1 MPHYSCELCNFS
13 TPLKGNYTVH
23 LSSHKHTR
31 AIEMDAA
38 LKQLEQQKATEI
50 NKTIE
55 HDNILTTKQETHD
68 NILTTNVAEKVN
80 TEFACKYCDKRFSFR
95 QSMYRHIKYTCTKN
109 KDEDLKELV
118 RLMNIQM
125 EKQKNELLNQSNK
138 IETQSNKIET
148 QAKQIEKLMGKLEV
162 GNTFN
167 TAIVNNIQLL
177 GYRQTDIS
185 HLTDQ
190 DYRSCIKRVNHC
202 VKNMIEKVHFNPS
215 KPENMNIY
223 ISNIKEKYIMVY
235 DGANWNLANRKDELD
250 RLYEEK
256 EMMLEEWLD
265 SNPDEELKK
274 KFMKYLDNKENDE
287 CLNRIKEEIKLML
300 YNKQNMLALK

>member
-1 MPHYSCELCNFS
+1 MPIFVCSLCNFT
-13 TPLKGNYTVH
+13 TPLKSNYTVH
-23 LSSHKHTR
+23 VSSKKHTR
-31 AIEMDAA
+31 FVEIEAA
-38 LKQLEQQKATEI
+38 LKQPEQKPEI
-50 NKTIE
+50 KSNKNE
-55 HDNILTTKQETHD
+55 HVDNIPTTK
-68 NILTTNVAEKVN
+68 VKEKEEP
-80 TEFACKYCDKRFSFR
+80 EFACKYCDKRFTFR
-95 QSMYRHIKYTCTKN
+95 QSMNRHIKYTCTKN

-118 RLMNIQM
+118 RLMNIQI
-125 EKQKNELLNQSNK
+125 EQQKNELQSQKQEFNK
-138 IETQSNKIET
+138 KID
-148 QAKQIEKLMGKLEV
+148 KLMGKLEV

-177 GYRQTDIS
+177 GYRQTDVS

-256 EMMLEEWLD
+256 EMMLEESLD
-265 SNPDEELKK
+265 SNPDEELKQ
-274 KFMKYLDNKENDE
+274 KFMRYLNNKDNDE
-287 CLNRIKEEIKLML
+287 CLNRIKEEIMLML
-300 YNKQNMLALK
+300 YNKQTMLALK

>member
-1 MPHYSCELCNFS
+1 MEYQCECCKYSTAKRFNYDKHIVSRKHIMVEENGRRQQVVIPES
-13 TPLKGNYTVH
+13 PQNQPVVIPETP
-23 LSSHKHTR
+23 
-31 AIEMDAA
+31 
-38 LKQLEQQKATEI
+38 Q
-50 NKTIE
+50 
-55 HDNILTTKQETHD
+55 
-68 NILTTNVAEKVN
+68 VAEKVASQF
-80 TEFACKYCDKRFSFR
+80 TCKYCEQKFKFK

-125 EKQKNELLNQSNK
+125 EQQKQEFNK
-138 IETQSNKIET
+138 KIET

-177 GYRQTDIS
+177 GYRQTDVS

-202 VKNMIEKVHFNPS
+202 VKSMIEKVHFNPL

-223 ISNIKEKYIMVY
+223 ISNIKEKYILVY
-235 DGANWNLANRKDELD
+235 DGANWNLANKKDELD

-274 KFMKYLDNKENDE
+274 KFMKYLDNKDNDE
-287 CLNRIKEEIKLML
+287 CLNRIKEEIKLMM
-300 YNKQNMLALK
+300 YNKQNMLQLKI

>member
-1 MPHYSCELCNFS
+1 MEYQCECCKYSTAKRF
-13 TPLKGNYTVH
+13 NYEKH
-23 LSSHKHTR
+23 LVSKKHIMVEENGR
-31 AIEMDAA
+31 RQQEVIPESPQ
-38 LKQLEQQKATEI
+38 KQPV
-50 NKTIE
+50 
-55 HDNILTTKQETHD
+55 DNIPTTK
-68 NILTTNVAEKVN
+68 VAEKVASPF
-80 TEFACKYCDKRFSFR
+80 TCKYCEQKFKFK

-109 KDEDLKELV
+109 KDEDLRELV

-125 EKQKNELLNQSNK
+125 EQQKQEFNK
-138 IETQSNKIET
+138 KIET

-177 GYRQTDIS
+177 GYRQTDVS

-202 VKNMIEKVHFNPS
+202 VKSMIEKVHFNPL

-235 DGANWNLANRKDELD
+235 DGANWNLANKKDELD

-274 KFMKYLDNKENDE
+274 KFMKYLDNKDNDE
-287 CLNRIKEEIKLML
+287 CLNRIKEEIKLMM
-300 YNKQNMLALK
+300 YNKQNMLQLKI

>member
-1 MPHYSCELCNFS
+1 MPTYICEPCKFS
-13 TPLKGNYTVH
+13 TPLKNNYTCH
-23 LSSHKHTR
+23 ISSKKHN
-31 AIEMDAA
+31 
-38 LKQLEQQKATEI
+38 L
-50 NKTIE
+50 
-55 HDNILTTKQETHD
+55 
-68 NILTTNVAEKVN
+68 VCKVN
-80 TEFACKYCDKRFSFR
+80 TIPVPSQSIVIPESPLRQLESPLSQSVVIPESPQTNEKVAREFKCKYCEQKFKFK

-125 EKQKNELLNQSNK
+125 QTQTNK
-138 IETQSNKIET
+138 IDA

-177 GYRQTDIS
+177 GYRQTDVS

-202 VKNMIEKVHFNPS
+202 VKSMIEKVHFNPL

-235 DGANWNLANRKDELD
+235 DGANWNLANKKDELD

-274 KFMKYLDNKENDE
+274 KFMKYLDNKDNDE

-300 YNKQNMLALK
+300 YNKQNMLQLKNSM

>member
-1 MPHYSCELCNFS
+1 MEFRCECCKYLTDKRFNYEKHLLS
-13 TPLKGNYTVH
+13 KKHNIVEGNG
-23 LSSHKHTR
+23 KR
-31 AIEMDAA
+31 
-38 LKQLEQQKATEI
+38 QQIVIPESPPSQSAVIPESP
-50 NKTIE
+50 
-55 HDNILTTKQETHD
+55 Q
-68 NILTTNVAEKVN
+68 TNEKVAR
-80 TEFACKYCDKRFSFR
+80 EFKCKYCEQKFKFK

-125 EKQKNELLNQSNK
+125 EQQKNEFNK
-138 IETQSNKIET
+138 KIDA

-177 GYRQTDIS
+177 GYRQTDVS
-185 HLTDQ
+185 HLTDD
-190 DYRSCIKRVNHC
+190 DYRRCIKKVNHC
-202 VKNMIEKVHFNPS
+202 VKNMIETIHFNPT

-235 DGANWNLANRKDELD
+235 DGVNWNLANRKDELD

-274 KFMKYLDNKENDE
+274 KFMRYLDNKENDE

-300 YNKQNMLALK
+300 YNKQNILQLK

>member
-1 MPHYSCELCNFS
+1 MALYICRLCNFT
-13 TPLKGNYTVH
+13 TPLKGNYSAHV
-23 LSSHKHTR
+23 SSQKHTK
-31 AIEMDAA
+31 AIKMDAA
-38 LKQLEQQKATEI
+38 LKQIEQQNLSKS
-50 NKTIE
+50 NKNE
-55 HDNILTTKQETHD
+55 HLDNIPTTK
-68 NILTTNVAEKVN
+68 VAEK
-80 TEFACKYCDKRFSFR
+80 EEIDFACKYCDKRFSFR
-95 QSMYRHIKYTCTKN
+95 QSMNRHIKYTCTKN

-125 EKQKNELLNQSNK
+125 EQQKQEFNK
-138 IETQSNKIET
+138 KIET

-177 GYRQTDIS
+177 GYRQTDVS

-202 VKNMIEKVHFNPS
+202 VKSMIEKVHFNPL

-235 DGANWNLANRKDELD
+235 DGANWNLANKKDELD

-274 KFMKYLDNKENDE
+274 KFMKYLDNKDNDE
-287 CLNRIKEEIKLML
+287 CLNRIKEEIKLMM
-300 YNKQNMLALK
+300 YNKQNMLQLKI

>member
-1 MPHYSCELCNFS
+1 MALYICRLCNFT
-13 TPLKGNYTVH
+13 TPLKGNYSAHV
-23 LSSHKHTR
+23 SSQKHIK
-31 AIEMDAA
+31 AIKMDAV
-38 LKQLEQQKATEI
+38 LKQIEQQNLTKS
-50 NKTIE
+50 NKNE
-55 HDNILTTKQETHD
+55 HSDNIPTTKICEKEP
-68 NILTTNVAEKVN
+68 NVF
-80 TEFACKYCDKRFSFR
+80 TCKYCDKRFGFR
-95 QSMYRHIKYTCTKN
+95 QSMNRHIKYTCTKN

-125 EKQKNELLNQSNK
+125 EQQKQEFNK
-138 IETQSNKIET
+138 KIET

-177 GYRQTDIS
+177 GYRQTDVS

-202 VKNMIEKVHFNPS
+202 VKSMIEKVHFNPL

-223 ISNIKEKYIMVY
+223 ISNIKEKYILVY
-235 DGANWNLANRKDELD
+235 DGANWNLANKKDELD

-274 KFMKYLDNKENDE
+274 KFMKYLDNKDNDE
-287 CLNRIKEEIKLML
+287 CLNRIKEEIKLMM
-300 YNKQNMLALK
+300 YNKQNMLQLKNI

>member
-1 MPHYSCELCNFS
+1 
-13 TPLKGNYTVH
+13 
-23 LSSHKHTR
+23 LSKKHNIVEANGKSQSIDISESPKSQSEVIPESSPVT
-31 AIEMDAA
+31 
-38 LKQLEQQKATEI
+38 KKVATDF
-50 NKTIE
+50 T
-55 HDNILTTKQETHD
+55 
-68 NILTTNVAEKVN
+68 
-80 TEFACKYCDKRFSFR
+80 CKYCEQKFKFK

-118 RLMNIQM
+118 RLMNIQI
-125 EKQKNELLNQSNK
+125 EQQKNELQSQKQEFNK
-138 IETQSNKIET
+138 KIDT
-148 QAKQIEKLMGKLEV
+148 QAKLIDKLMGKLEV

-177 GYRQTDIS
+177 GYRQTDVS

-265 SNPDEELKK
+265 SNPDEELKQ
-274 KFMKYLDNKENDE
+274 KFMRYLNNKDNDE
-287 CLNRIKEEIKLML
+287 CLNRIKEEIMLML
-300 YNKQNMLALK
+300 YNKQSMLALK

>member
-1 MPHYSCELCNFS
+1 MEYQCECCKYSTAKRFNYDKHIVSKKHIMVEENGRRQQVVIPES
-13 TPLKGNYTVH
+13 PQSQPVVIPETP
-23 LSSHKHTR
+23 
-31 AIEMDAA
+31 
-38 LKQLEQQKATEI
+38 Q
-50 NKTIE
+50 
-55 HDNILTTKQETHD
+55 
-68 NILTTNVAEKVN
+68 VAEKVASPF
-80 TEFACKYCDKRFSFR
+80 TCKYCEQKFKFK

-109 KDEDLKELV
+109 KDEDLRELV

-125 EKQKNELLNQSNK
+125 EQQKQEFNK
-138 IETQSNKIET
+138 KIET

-177 GYRQTDIS
+177 GYRQTDVS

-202 VKNMIEKVHFNPS
+202 VKSMIEKVHFNPL

-235 DGANWNLANRKDELD
+235 DGANWNLANKKDELD

-274 KFMKYLDNKENDE
+274 KFMKYLDNKDNDE
-287 CLNRIKEEIKLML
+287 CLNRIKEEIKLMM
-300 YNKQNMLALK
+300 YNKQNMLQLKNI

>member
-1 MPHYSCELCNFS
+1 MPLYNCELCNFS

-23 LSSHKHTR
+23 LSSQKHTR
-31 AIEMDAA
+31 AIEMEAA
-38 LKQLEQQKATEI
+38 LKQLEQQKVTKT
-50 NKTIE
+50 NKNE
-55 HDNILTTKQETHD
+55 HDDNNPTTKIT
-68 NILTTNVAEKVN
+68 EK
-80 TEFACKYCDKRFSFR
+80 EEAYFACKYCDKRFTFR
-95 QSMYRHIKYTCTKN
+95 QSMNRHIKYTCTKN

-118 RLMNIQM
+118 RLMNIQI
-125 EKQKNELLNQSNK
+125 EQQKNELQSQRQEFNK
-138 IETQSNKIET
+138 KID
-148 QAKQIEKLMGKLEV
+148 KLMGKLEV

-177 GYRQTDIS
+177 GYRQTDVS

-235 DGANWNLANRKDELD
+235 DGANWNVANRKDEID

-274 KFMKYLDNKENDE
+274 KFMRYLDNKENDE

-300 YNKQNMLALK
+300 YNKQNILQLKNS

>member
-1 MPHYSCELCNFS
+1 MEYNCECCKYITVKRF
-13 TPLKGNYTVH
+13 NYDKH
-23 LSSHKHTR
+23 LLSKKHKVVEENGKKHQ
-31 AIEMDAA
+31 IVKND
-38 LKQLEQQKATEI
+38 
-50 NKTIE
+50 NKNE
-55 HDNILTTKQETHD
+55 HLDNIPTTK
-68 NILTTNVAEKVN
+68 VAEKEE
-80 TEFACKYCDKRFSFR
+80 TDFACKYCDKRFTFR
-95 QSMYRHIKYTCTKN
+95 QSMNRHIKYTCTKN

-125 EKQKNELLNQSNK
+125 Q
-138 IETQSNKIET
+138 TQSNKIET

-177 GYRQTDIS
+177 GYRQTDVS
-185 HLTDQ
+185 HLTDD
-190 DYRSCIKRVNHC
+190 DYRRCIKKVNHC
-202 VKNMIEKVHFNPS
+202 VKNMIETIHFNPT

-235 DGANWNLANRKDELD
+235 DGVNWNLANRKDELD

-274 KFMKYLDNKENDE
+274 KFMRYLDNKENDE

-300 YNKQNMLALK
+300 YNKQNILQLKNS

>member
-1 MPHYSCELCNFS
+1 MPIYHCELCNFS

-23 LSSHKHTR
+23 LSSTKHELR
-31 AIEMDAA
+31 C
-38 LKQLEQQKATEI
+38 
-50 NKTIE
+50 
-55 HDNILTTKQETHD
+55 
-68 NILTTNVAEKVN
+68 KVN
-80 TEFACKYCDKRFSFR
+80 AIPSPSQSIVISESPLRQSESPKSQSAVIPESPKTNEKTSRDFTCKYCEQKFKFK

-118 RLMNIQM
+118 RLMNIQI
-125 EKQKNELLNQSNK
+125 EQQKNELQSQKQEFNK
-138 IETQSNKIET
+138 KIET
-148 QAKQIEKLMGKLEV
+148 QAKQIDKLMGKLEV

-177 GYRQTDIS
+177 GYRQTDVS

-265 SNPDEELKK
+265 SNPDEELKQ
-274 KFMKYLDNKENDE
+274 KFVRYLNNKDNDE
-287 CLNRIKEEIKLML
+287 CLNRIKEEIKMMI
-300 YNKQNMLALK
+300 YNSHQKLALKNGV

>member
-1 MPHYSCELCNFS
+1 MEYQCECCKYSTVKRF
-13 TPLKGNYTVH
+13 NYEKH
-23 LSSHKHTR
+23 LVSKKHIMVEENGR
-31 AIEMDAA
+31 RQQAVISESPQ
-38 LKQLEQQKATEI
+38 KQPV
-50 NKTIE
+50 
-55 HDNILTTKQETHD
+55 DNIPTTK
-68 NILTTNVAEKVN
+68 VAEKVASPF
-80 TEFACKYCDKRFSFR
+80 TCKYCEQKFKFK

-109 KDEDLKELV
+109 KDEDLRELV

-125 EKQKNELLNQSNK
+125 EQQKQEFNK
-138 IETQSNKIET
+138 KIET

-177 GYRQTDIS
+177 GYRQTDVS

-202 VKNMIEKVHFNPS
+202 VKSMIEKVHFNPL

-235 DGANWNLANRKDELD
+235 DGANWNLANKKDELD

-274 KFMKYLDNKENDE
+274 KFMKYLDNKDNDE
-287 CLNRIKEEIKLML
+287 CLNRIKEEIKLMM
-300 YNKQNMLALK
+300 YNKQNMLQLKNI

>member
-1 MPHYSCELCNFS
+1 MALYICRLCNFT
-13 TPLKGNYTVH
+13 TPLKGNYSAHV
-23 LSSHKHTR
+23 SSQKHTK
-31 AIEMDAA
+31 AIKMDAA
-38 LKQLEQQKATEI
+38 LKQIEQQNLSKS
-50 NKTIE
+50 NKNE
-55 HDNILTTKQETHD
+55 HLDNIPTTK
-68 NILTTNVAEKVN
+68 VAEK
-80 TEFACKYCDKRFSFR
+80 EEIDFACKYCDKRFSFR
-95 QSMYRHIKYTCTKN
+95 QSMNRHIKYTCTKN

-125 EKQKNELLNQSNK
+125 EQQKQEFNK
-138 IETQSNKIET
+138 KIET

-177 GYRQTDIS
+177 GYRQTDVS

-202 VKNMIEKVHFNPS
+202 VKSMIEKVHFNPL

-235 DGANWNLANRKDELD
+235 DGANWNLANKKDELD

-274 KFMKYLDNKENDE
+274 KFMKYLDNKDNDE
-287 CLNRIKEEIKLML
+287 CLNRIKEEIKLMM
-300 YNKQNMLALK
+300 YNKQNMLELK